1 MTLLWPLDSNAVAA
15 GGGYMAD
22 RGAGHVPR
30 YHQGVDV
37 PVGVGT
43 PIYGSGDGTVATVA
57 NTGPTAGYGLYV
69 QVQYGALKVITAHM
83 SSTDVTVGQAVTSST
98 VLGKSGG
105 TKGAFGAGD
114 ATGPHCHVET
124 HLNGTL
130 VDPHSQLS
138 PRNGAAGGGGG
149 LMRITVPGVTVA
161 DAQNRL
167 IAWGISVGATG
178 ADNVNG
184 PATTAGLTAFQTAEK
199 LTVDDILGP
208 DTWAKLQ
215 STPTVAAPPFPLAAG
230 QYFGPEGGPAAS
242 VSGYHSHAADL
253 AVWQTQATAAGYNPG
268 PTGADGRYGPVGAKD
283 PKGYT
288 AAAAKALQAKFGK
301 TQDSLIGPDT
311 WPLPWM

>member
-1 MTLLWPLDSNAVAA
+1 MSLLWPLDSNAVST

-43 PIYGSGDGTVATVA
+43 PIYGSGAGTVVTVA

-69 QVQYGALKVITAHM
+69 QVQYGNLKVITAHM
-83 SSTDVTVGQAVTSST
+83 SSTDVAVGQSVTSST

-149 LMRITVPGVTVA
+149 LMRITVAGVSVLMV
-161 DAQNRL
+161 QLRL
-167 IAWGISVGATG
+167 IAHGISVGATG
-178 ADNVNG
+178 ADGENG
-184 PATTAGLTAFQTAEK
+184 PASTAGLGTFQGANG
-199 LTVDDILGP
+199 LTVDYIVGP
-208 DTWAKLQ
+208 DTWAKLEAA
-215 STPTVAAPPFPLAAG
+215 PAPAAPPFPLAVG

-253 AVWQTQATAAGYNPG
+253 AVWQTQATAKGYNLG

-283 PKGYT
+283 PEGYT

-301 TQDSLIGPDT
+301 SEDSLIGPDT
-311 WPLPWM
+311 WRLPWM